1 MKTRLRLKSYL
12 LCAQLVLSSTGLI
25 ASEVLFNSSFEDPYR
40 SQQSSIF
47 ERNEKIIDLSKRM
60 SQIEDESILEEADIE
75 KEISISLSG
84 GSLELSQTF
93 LDLAGINYTYHLKGS
108 SDIEGLQIFV
118 RDNSVI
124 KFDKKNQIFS
134 AIKSGST
141 EVVFVSDGN
150 MLIIPVTGKEF
161 KAPNSFA
168 VNESFVQVDASY
180 QTPRSVV
187 TIEDAEEHFSFYFLL

>member
-1 MKTRLRLKSYL
+1 
-12 LCAQLVLSSTGLI
+12 
-25 ASEVLFNSSFEDPYR
+25 
-40 SQQSSIF
+40 
-47 ERNEKIIDLSKRM
+47 M

-150 MLIIPVTGKEF
+150 MLIIPVKVGKEF
-161 KAPNSFA
+161 KAPNFA

-187 TIEDAEEHFSFYFLL
+187 TIEDAEEHLASTFSYEN